1 MNFLD
6 EGSEAEKASL
16 SLVEYYNL
24 IKFHFSKI
32 IFILCI
38 GIPATAYL
46 TYSKIPVYQST
57 ATIMIQKKDKSSFI
71 MDFNGSRSQDL
82 ITNEIQKINSRA
94 VANKVIEELWNSKR
108 RNNLFLFG
116 TRKYYPRGESY
127 RKKIKNIITFGLYN
141 DSNENPVIFVD
152 DYTPEIGEKFS
163 DKILKNI
170 SVSNRRGTNI
180 IDITYR
186 SYNAHEAMFVVNK
199 ITHVYKELEKQWGN
213 DDAINTVDL
222 LEKLVLDQENK
233 LFASDEIIKEY
244 KLENAIYNP
253 EGNVESLSKQL
264 NEVISSLY
272 SINSEINIS
281 IEKKTILNSQ
291 LTKSEKVLAKQLS
304 NDINRQTEILR
315 LEILNLETKILQ
327 YESQYGRQ
335 HDLVKNLQKRL
346 SSLKENLNKN
356 VETLILGGHKS
367 NDPLLERQTK
377 ITELLFL
384 EAEIISLKLKIKEFD
399 KLKFIYE
406 QKLAKLPE
414 KQLEFSRLL
423 RDVDIYS
430 SNYSFM
436 RQKLEEARI
445 AVASKS
451 GNIQILDTARIKQ
464 TPISPNHK
472 QDLML
477 GTFISILFAIVVV
490 FTIEVL
496 DNTIKNPLD
505 IIKYN
510 LTILGVIPSL
520 KNRFNLSLRQKIKK
534 SKSKDNKIERT
545 LITKED
551 PRSPISEAYRS
562 LRTNM
567 LFTDIDKSVK
577 SILISS
583 AGPGEGKTTTVSN
596 LAITYANLGKK
607 TLLIDTDLRR
617 PVLHKVLNLTKEPG
631 ITNFLSGDIDDFSLI
646 IKKTEINNLFAVTSG
661 IIPPNPSELLG
672 SSKMRELIDSLEKEW
687 DIILFDSPPLVAVT
701 DATMVSKAIDKIII
715 VVKVGSTDKKAFE
728 HTIQNLKNVD
738 APIGGIVLNAVTQ
751 NNRYGSYYYYY
762 QYYNYYGE
770 RK

>member
-1 MNFLD
+1 MNFLEENS
-6 EGSEAEKASL
+6 EGEKVNL
-16 SLVEYYNL
+16 SLGEYYNL
-24 IKFHFSKI
+24 IRFHFSKI
-32 IFILCI
+32 IFILSF
-38 GIPATAYL
+38 GIPVTVYF
-46 TYSKIPVYQST
+46 TYSKIPIYEST

-71 MDFNGSRSQDL
+71 MDFDGSKSQDM

-94 VANKVIEELWNSKR
+94 VASKVIEELWNSKR

-116 TRKYYPRGESY
+116 TRKYYPRGENY

-141 DSNENPVIFVD
+141 DQDDNPVIFVD

-163 DKILKNI
+163 DKILNSF

-186 SYNAHEAMFVVNK
+186 SFNAHESMLVVNK
-199 ITHVYKELEKQWGN
+199 ITHVYKELEKKWDN

-222 LEKLVLDQENK
+222 LEKLVLDQEKK

-244 KLENAIYNP
+244 KLKNAIYNP
-253 EGNVESLSKQL
+253 EGNVESLSIQL
-264 NEVISSLY
+264 NEVVSSLY

-281 IEKKTILNSQ
+281 KEKKTILNSQ

-327 YESQYGRQ
+327 YESQYGKQ
-335 HDLVKNLQKRL
+335 HDLVKNLHKRL
-346 SSLKENLNKN
+346 ISLKENLNKN

-377 ITELLFL
+377 ITELLLL

-451 GNIQILDTARIKQ
+451 GNIQILDSARIKQ

-477 GTFISILFAIVVV
+477 GSFLSILFAILVV
-490 FTIEVL
+490 FIIEVL

-505 IIKYN
+505 IIRYK

-520 KNRFNLSLRQKIKK
+520 RNRLNLSLKQKVKN
-534 SKSKDNKIERT
+534 SKSKNNKIERT

-567 LFTDIDKSVK
+567 LFTDIDKNVK
-577 SILISS
+577 SILVSS

-751 NNRYGSYYYYY
+751 KNRYGSYYYYY